1 MPVVNR
7 FAGTVHAAARPV
19 RDVRDRGRAG
29 RLRRN
34 RHADRRSD
42 GCSAVALGSL
52 LVGSLLVGPL
62 ADAVG
67 PGTVAVA
74 GPPVSPNRAGV
85 TAEGL
90 DDTETAGL
98 ESDEKSPAS
107 WSYLHRQH
115 AARNRKGES
124 T

>member
-52 LVGSLLVGPL
+52 RAGPL

-67 PGTVAVA
+67 ADPGTVAVA
-74 GPPVSPNRAGV
+74 GPPVRTNRAGV

>member
-1 MPVVNR
+1 MPVINR
-7 FAGTVHAAARPV
+7 FRRDPFTLLLGLSGCPRP
-19 RDVRDRGRAG
+19 RSRC
-29 RLRRN
+29 RLCRN
-34 RHADRRSD
+34 RLADRRSD
-42 GCSAVALGSL
+42 RSSAVAL
-52 LVGSLLVGPL
+52 GSLLVGPL
-62 ADAVG
+62 ADAVGTG

>member
-1 MPVVNR
+1 MPVINR
-7 FAGTVHAAARPV
+7 FAGTRSRCCSAC
-19 RDVRDRGRAG
+19 RDVRDRGRAVG
-29 RLRRN
+29 CAGTGTLI
-34 RHADRRSD
+34 RRSD
-42 GCSAVALGSL
+42 RSSAVALGSL
-52 LVGSLLVGPL
+52 LVGPL
-62 ADAVG
+62 ADAGGTG

>member
-1 MPVVNR
+1 MS
-7 FAGTVHAAARPV
+7 AT
-19 RDVRDRGRAG
+19 
-29 RLRRN
+29 
-34 RHADRRSD
+34 
-42 GCSAVALGSL
+42 AVAL
-52 LVGSLLVGPL
+52 VGCAGTGTLIAEVMDAARSPSARWWPGPL

-67 PGTVAVA
+67 ARPGTVAVA